1 MKRFLWLGSVAF
13 LFLICT
19 GCGDTFRPIIIP
31 NPPQFPNPKASHSVL
46 TISDNGTVV
55 PGSAMVIDVSGD
67 TDVSI
72 KNVGLAPVHAVQQTA
87 NQVIVANQSITG
99 ASADSLTKLVFS
111 GTVIQNVDTIS
122 LPFNSAPN
130 FVATTEAS
138 QVYASLP
145 GTVPPSVAVISTV
158 TDSIVATIPVGNK
171 PYAMAETPDGKKLYV
186 ANNGD
191 GTVDAFNTLDRSSRG
206 INGAFNAP
214 LWISTRSDNQ
224 RVYVL
229 NGNGVVSTLD
239 TTATAGP
246 DTVIDSSISV
256 PNATYMIY
264 DVILNRLYIPGGNQI
279 TILNVASSVPQ
290 VLGGGP
296 ITITPV
302 SPATR
307 SAGDPCALTGVGT
320 LSVVAAAALPDA
332 SRAYVG
338 AFYSDGA
345 GNICPQVTVIN
356 ASSSTIKTT
365 VAVPGFPDATIPSS
379 PYYVPICATTR
390 FRMMMAAGG
399 DSSRAYLSSCDGG
412 NVNIIDT
419 TTDTYFLNVPAPGSA
434 RPPIPPSTQNPPQNP
449 VFMIAGP

>member
-1 MKRFLWLGSVAF
+1 
-13 LFLICT
+13 
-19 GCGDTFRPIIIP
+19 
-31 NPPQFPNPKASHSVL
+31 
-46 TISDNGTVV
+46 
-55 PGSAMVIDVSGD
+55 
-67 TDVSI
+67 
-72 KNVGLAPVHAVQQTA
+72 
-87 NQVIVANQSITG
+87 
-99 ASADSLTKLVFS
+99 
-111 GTVIQNVDTIS
+111 
-122 LPFNSAPN
+122 
-130 FVATTEAS
+130 
-138 QVYASLP
+138 
-145 GTVPPSVAVISTV
+145 
-158 TDSIVATIPVGNK
+158 
-171 PYAMAETPDGKKLYV
+171 
-186 ANNGD
+186 
-191 GTVDAFNTLDRSSRG
+191 
-206 INGAFNAP
+206 
-214 LWISTRSDNQ
+214 
-224 RVYVL
+224 
-229 NGNGVVSTLD
+229 
-239 TTATAGP
+239 
-246 DTVIDSSISV
+246 
-256 PNATYMIY
+256 
-264 DVILNRLYIPGGNQI
+264 
-279 TILNVASSVPQ
+279 
-290 VLGGGP
+290 LGGGP

-332 SRAYVG
+332 RRAYVG